1 MKILIADFDKTL
13 FTLNYEENVN
23 AINDFIARGNKFIL
37 ATGRNLNSLMPD
49 LNPELQMSYIICNDG
64 GIIFDENFKVIYRK
78 DVIKEVVEPIYDY
91 LKKCPYVGNPLIDTM
106 TKYSNVPELHTNAI
120 IARII
125 DREKSKETLKELL
138 DKYPAIS
145 AYISDR
151 WLNIGDQSVNK
162 GNALKNICYILKY
175 DYKDVYAI
183 GDNQNDIPMCQICNG
198 FAVED
203 SSKELRDVSK
213 GIVKDIKELVEML

>member
-13 FTLNYEENVN
+13 FTINYEENIKV
-23 AINDFIARGNKFIL
+23 INDFIDKGNKFIL
-37 ATGRNLNSLMPD
+37 ATGRNLNSLMID
-49 LNPELQMSYIICNDG
+49 LNPNLKFSYIICNDG
-64 GIIFDENFKVIYRK
+64 GIIYDENFKIIHRK
-78 DVIKEVVEPIYDY
+78 DIIKEVVDPIYDY
-91 LKKCPYVGNPLIDTM
+91 LKKCPYVGNPLIDITV
-106 TKYSNVPELHTNAI
+106 KYSNQPEEHTNAI

-125 DREKSKETLKELL
+125 DRKKSKEILKKLL
-138 DKYPAIS
+138 DKYPSIS

-175 DYKDVYAI
+175 DYKDAYAI
-183 GDNQNDIPMCQICNG
+183 GDNQNDIPMCQIYNG
-198 FAVED
+198 FAVEN
-203 SSKELRDVSK
+203 SSAELKKVSK